1 VAQRLRTRP
10 PVWPIIAVG
19 LFIFF
24 WVAASIWLA
33 LALALCV
40 GILFAAHWAWTALPQ
55 HFSHGPDRAE
65 LAERE
70 KRERELGQK
79 RRRSR

>member
-10 PVWPIIAVG
+10 PIGPAIALA
-19 LFIFF
+19 LFVFF
-24 WVAASIWLA
+24 WLAASIFLA

-40 GILFAAHWAWTALPQ
+40 GILFAAHWAWTVLPQ
-55 HFSHGPDRAE
+55 HFSNGPDRAE

-70 KRERELGQK
+70 KRERELRQK
-79 RRRSR
+79 RRAR

>member
-1 VAQRLRTRP
+1 MAQRLRTRP
-10 PVWPIIAVG
+10 PVWPAVG
-19 LFIFF
+19 VAVFIFF
-24 WVAASIWLA
+24 WVVASIWLA

-40 GILFAAHWAWTALPQ
+40 AILFAAHWLWTALPQ
-55 HFSHGPDRAE
+55 HFGQGPDRAE

-70 KRERELGQK
+70 RRERELRQK